1 MVTCMCSVCEL
12 FFTIPSLTFFSDFS
26 GLASTIPYFHVSD
39 DCRVLSPDGLHLI
52 VCVHGLDGNSADLR
66 LIKTY
71 LEIGLPGANLDFLM
85 SERNQVSLNTSFVY
99 KFGIC
104 YLYNFIEQDIKQV
117 CHLITTI
124 NGNKT

>member
-1 MVTCMCSVCEL
+1 MIFEEL
-12 FFTIPSLTFFSDFS
+12 IFNVPVLTSFSDFS

-85 SERNQVSLNTSFVY
+85 SERNQVSLSV
-99 KFGIC
+99 
-104 YLYNFIEQDIKQV
+104 LFIDLNVENIF
-117 CHLITTI
+117 T
-124 NGNKT
+124 

>member
-1 MVTCMCSVCEL
+1 M
-12 FFTIPSLTFFSDFS
+12 
-26 GLASTIPYFHVSD
+26 SD

-85 SERNQVSLNTSFVY
+85 SERNQVSLNTLVVDRF
-99 KFGIC
+99 
-104 YLYNFIEQDIKQV
+104 
-117 CHLITTI
+117 
-124 NGNKT
+124 KTNADNVFSE